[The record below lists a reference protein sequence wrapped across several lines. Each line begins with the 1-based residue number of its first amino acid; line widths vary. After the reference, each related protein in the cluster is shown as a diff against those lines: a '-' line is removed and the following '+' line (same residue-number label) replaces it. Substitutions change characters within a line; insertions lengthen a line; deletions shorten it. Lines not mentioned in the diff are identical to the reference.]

1 MKRFGDDMK
10 SHDDITFN
18 PKESHS
24 KTLKFELQPQECILW
39 SIRSMSSDVLVK
51 STWNGKTNTMSPG
64 TEFRDFL
71 RNDHSGAGTFSIR
84 VSCRKDMTKNCV
96 VKVKYRV
103 IRKSETSLSSSITS
117 SALPIA
123 VTVSSDRDSPPPPP
137 TKRNDDA
144 DGAVVTKTLSSS
156 RSEIMDEI

>member
-1 MKRFGDDMK
+1 
-10 SHDDITFN
+10 
-18 PKESHS
+18 
-24 KTLKFELQPQECILW
+24 
-39 SIRSMSSDVLVK
+39 MSSDVLVK

-71 RNDHSGAGTFSIR
+71 RNDHSGAGTLSIR